1 MAGAAVGRLRNSRY
15 HGTSAARLRRSCA
28 DVCGR
33 ALLALAAPDMSTF
46 HLIRHG
52 ERAIAEDMLVGR
64 APGVPLTERGRRQA
78 QAVAAA
84 LAPLPPRLV
93 ASSPLERA
101 HATAEPLAAACGLSV
116 ELADGIHEVDYG
128 EWTNR
133 PVRELDE
140 LEVWRAFNRSR
151 SLGRAPGGESLR
163 DVQSRFVDSMLRWS
177 EEYPDA
183 HVALVSHADP
193 IRTALVYFAG
203 LSLDLLDRWVIDFG
217 SITTIEVHSW
227 GARIV
232 RVNRVP
238 ELPA

>member
-1 MAGAAVGRLRNSRY
+1 M
-15 HGTSAARLRRSCA
+15 
-28 DVCGR
+28 
-33 ALLALAAPDMSTF
+33 
-46 HLIRHG
+46 
-52 ERAIAEDMLVGR
+52 IAEDVLVGR

-78 QAVAAA
+78 QAVAAT
-84 LAPLPPRLV
+84 LAPLQPRLV

-101 HATAEPLAAACGLSV
+101 RATAEPLATACGLSV

-133 PVRELDE
+133 PVRELDQ
-140 LEVWRAFNRSR
+140 LDVWLAFNRSR

-163 DVQSRFVDSMLRWS
+163 EVQSRFVGSMLRWA
-177 EEYPDA
+177 EEHRDA

-203 LSLDLLDRWVIDFG
+203 LPLDLLDRWVIGLG

-232 RVNRVP
+232 RVNSVP
-238 ELPA
+238 ERPV